1 LPFIFHDVGDFLLFE
16 KGFEVMTHDV
26 PPELEGYRR
35 EIDECDRAL
44 VEILGRRFGVVRKVG
59 EMKVREKMAAVQPA
73 RAQAVKDA
81 AVRMGQD
88 QGLDA
93 DFMCRLYEVMI
104 DYAHDL
110 EHEIL
115 DRAGKD

>member
-1 LPFIFHDVGDFLLFE
+1 MSEQSIPPRLEEYRKQIDALDQEIVDV
-16 KGFEVMTHDV
+16 
-26 PPELEGYRR
+26 
-35 EIDECDRAL
+35 L
-44 VEILGRRFGVVRKVG
+44 VRRFDVVRKVG
-59 EMKVREKMAAVQPA
+59 ELKIDSKLEAIQPA

-88 QGLDA
+88 KGLDP
-93 DFMCRLYEVMI
+93 DFMRRIYEVLI

-115 DRAGKD
+115 ADADKD